1 MYMFQNRVSP
11 ASMSGICLDVC
22 YFGRR
27 RNGWA
32 WWALFELSA
41 LQGSLP
47 QYTIVYQRV
56 WHLRFEYVTGLIILV
71 NLVMVGVETGDGLV
85 YSGFSTS
92 FLADGLGSEDYV
104 LLCFRCFL
112 VEQNL
117 GKVQKLYKLWCFHES
132 WVTAYMMC
140 YCYFDEGGKT
150 KLHPNFS
157 KNNRWSS
164 PRKKMVDS
172 PTRNECLVGG
182 FQNMFLFFHNI
193 WDNASHWLIFFTMV
207 KTTNQMLLGN
217 GHRKSINKHQEMF
230 WDSSLI
236 IQNVRY
242 CMT

>member
-1 MYMFQNRVSP
+1 
-11 ASMSGICLDVC
+11 MSGICLDVC

-71 NLVMVGVETGDGLV
+71 NLVMVGVELEMGLV
-85 YSGFSTS
+85 YSGFLRASWQM
-92 FLADGLGSEDYV
+92 GSAVRIMFSYV
-104 LLCFRCFL
+104 S
-112 VEQNL
+112 VVSWWSKP
-117 GKVQKLYKLWCFHES
+117 GKGAELYKLWCFHES

-157 KNNRWSS
+157 KNNRWSN

-182 FQNMFLFFHNI
+182 FKHFFIFHNI

-207 KTTNQMLLGN
+207 KTTSQMLLGN

-230 WDSSLI
+230 GI
-236 IQNVRY
+236 PR
-242 CMT
+242 